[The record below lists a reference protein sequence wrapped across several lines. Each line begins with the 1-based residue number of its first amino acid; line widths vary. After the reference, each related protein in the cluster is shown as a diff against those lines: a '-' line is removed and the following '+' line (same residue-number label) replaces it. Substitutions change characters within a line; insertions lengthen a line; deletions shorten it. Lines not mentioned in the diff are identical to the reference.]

1 MIADVVYFVL
11 DMVRRRQ
18 VRPKWENLVFVAI
31 SLAMFAIAAVVPY
44 AGGADDRD
52 AGHIAIFLLYDASL
66 TKDEHFR

>member
-44 AGGADDRD
+44 AGEAQT
-52 AGHIAIFLLYDASL
+52 IEMLAI
-66 TKDEHFR
+66 